1 MSYSYGGWE
10 DEFQGLTKET
20 NFAGSAN
27 KSLGAKPVKDT
38 SGGNNNDDDGG
49 QDATASSIFKNI
61 AKSVVDNTDVSVEE
75 ALNILTPE
83 HNTSVKPSGLNTS
96 RKHNTYYK
104 NLEEKRAAQF
114 EFLQGYIDSDINET
128 VFKPMGKNYPNSS
141 IGVYTE
147 VTQGRREGADV
158 KLKDRASGRIVSQG
172 SPRPLKKL
180 SVIRPSGEVGGLFD
194 ILNNPFSMYTD
205 DFDYASSTTFTPAVE
220 PVIEEVAPEVYT
232 ETRKL
237 KIGDVGQAIK
247 SVFQEKKD
255 ATIERKVDDIGTGSV
270 ESGDQGI
277 KFTSDF
283 NYNRKAPGQSTA
295 TLGFE
300 TSMGGAEVSSK
311 LYDYSDT
318 SKYTLNT
325 PTIDGLSA
333 TTSFGADGTSV
344 GIDKAGD
351 AFLSGKYNFSI
362 FADDDSNVNS
372 SLTAGWEW

>member
-27 KSLGAKPVKDT
+27 KSLGAKPVKDI
-38 SGGNNNDDDGG
+38 SGSNDNNDDGG
-49 QDATASSIFKNI
+49 QDTTASSIFRDI
-61 AKSVVDNTDVSVEE
+61 AKSVVNSTDVSIEE
-75 ALNILTPE
+75 ALDILTPD
-83 HNTSVKPSGLNTS
+83 HNTDVKPSGLNTS

-104 NLEEKRAAQF
+104 NLEENRATQF
-114 EFLQGYIDSDINET
+114 EFLQGFIDSDINET
-128 VFKPMGKNYPNSS
+128 VFKPMGKNYPSSS

-147 VTQGRREGADV
+147 VTQGRREGSNV
-158 KLKDRASGRIVSQG
+158 KLKDRTSGRIVSQG
-172 SPRPLKKL
+172 SPPPKRP
-180 SVIRPSGEVGGLFD
+180 SVIRSSGEVGGLFD

-205 DFDYASSTTFTPAVE
+205 NFDYANNTTFTPAVA

-232 ETRKL
+232 ETRKGKL
-237 KIGDVGQAIK
+237 RDVSQAIK

-255 ATIERKVDDIGTGSV
+255 ATIERKVNEVATGSV
-270 ESGDQGI
+270 QSDNKGM
-277 KFTSDF
+277 KFKSDF
-283 NYNRKAPGQSTA
+283 SYNRKDPKQSTT

-300 TSMGGAEVSSK
+300 TGIGSAEVSSK

-351 AFLSGKYNFSI
+351 AFLGGKYNFSI
-362 FADDDSNVNS
+362 NADDDSNVNS